1 MSDKKLRFAMFGTG
15 NFGPFFAKY
24 INEVAELVAICDP
37 SPEAMARFVESTKLK
52 VLEFTDCQQL
62 LDSVEVDAVALTG
75 PNHTH
80 KAIAIE
86 AAKTGAHVFCEK
98 MMALTVPDCW
108 EMVRACEAAKVRLMV
123 GQKRRLRP
131 PWARMIQLRDVLGP
145 VVAIS
150 TVGYFEEVFH
160 GWWARKAQSGG
171 LLACSGVHELEW
183 MRAMC
188 GDVATVSA
196 ISAPQIDAR
205 YDFADSIHVSLQ
217 YRSGAIGFLGVSL
230 SYPLKKYRQAY
241 GAEVICRDG
250 GMRLVTSIQHADLH
264 WRLSSELI
272 DHQERFEETGGN
284 PIGAEEAL
292 RREVREFV
300 RWVTDGTPPT
310 LTWEQGLR
318 CVEIIEAA
326 HRSATEAGKWMHLPL
341 YPDLEWKRSS

>member
-108 EMVRACEAAKVRLMV
+108 EMVRSCEAAKVRLMV

-217 YRSGAIGFLGVSL
+217 YCSGAIGFLGVSL

-250 GMRLVTSIQHADLH
+250 GMRLVSSIQHADLH
-264 WRLSSELI
+264 WRLSSELV

-318 CVEIIEAA
+318 CVEIIEGA
-326 HRSATEAGKWMHLPL
+326 HRSAAEAGKWMHFPL

>member
-37 SPEAMARFVESTKLK
+37 SPEARARFIESTQLK
-52 VLEFTDCQQL
+52 VQEFEKYEEL
-62 LDSVEVDAVALTG
+62 LDTVEVDAVALTG

-80 KAIAIE
+80 KAIAIK
-86 AAKTGAHVFCEK
+86 AAQAGRHVFCEK
-98 MMALTVPDCW
+98 AMALTVPDCW
-108 EMVRACEAAKVRLMV
+108 EMVRACEAANVRLMV

-131 PWARMIQLRDVLGP
+131 PWARMIHLRDVLGP
-145 VVAIS
+145 VLAIS
-150 TVGYFEEVFH
+150 TVGYFAGDFH
-160 GWWARKAQSGG
+160 GWWTRKAESGG
-171 LLACSGVHELEW
+171 VLDCSGVHELEW
-183 MRAMC
+183 MRAMG
-188 GDVATVSA
+188 GDVAAVSA
-196 ISAPQIDAR
+196 ISAPQIDSR

-230 SYPLKKYRQAY
+230 SYPLKKYREVY
-241 GAEVICRDG
+241 GADVVCRNG
-250 GMRLVTSIQHADLH
+250 GMRLVSSIQHADLH
-264 WRLSSELI
+264 WRLSSEAV

-292 RREVREFV
+292 RREMIEFV

-318 CVEIIEAA
+318 CVEIIESA
-326 HRSATEAGKWMHLPL
+326 HRSAKQGGSWIQLPL
-341 YPDLEWKRSS
+341 YRDLEPA